1 MTEKQVQ
8 IIKHSWKLF
17 RSIDPQLIGEV
28 FYGKLFQLMPSLK
41 PMFSIPM
48 TEQYIKIIE
57 TLNLIVARLDKL
69 EEINSEITQLAVRH
83 VQYGVKPAHY
93 ALVGRALLWTLEQGL
108 GNDWTP
114 EVAEAWARC
123 YEKLSNT
130 MILAAYG
137 TS

>member
-8 IIKHSWKLF
+8 LIKHSWKLF
-17 RSIDPQLIGEV
+17 RSIDPALIGDV

-41 PMFSIPM
+41 PMFPDSM
-48 TEQYIKIIE
+48 TEQYIKIVD
-57 TLNLIVARLDKL
+57 TLSLVVARLDKL
-69 EEINSEITQLAVRH
+69 DEINQEITQLAVRH

-93 ALVGRALLWTLEQGL
+93 AVVGQALLWTLEKGL

-114 EVAEAWARC
+114 EVAEAWLRC